1 MWNKSQTYSAE
12 PAGSVLGIGWQ
23 KPIAWAVFRAVDLP
37 AEFTHFYFFL
47 SFLLFFDKS
56 LDNFVEYGYNVIKKS
71 VIFQKS
77 EILWHNYNAIP

>member
-1 MWNKSQTYSAE
+1 MNKSQTYSAE
-12 PAGSVLGIGWQ
+12 PARAVGGVGGQ
-23 KPIAWAVFRAVDLP
+23 KPIAWAVLRAVGLP

-77 EILWHNYNAIP
+77 EILWHDYNVIP